1 MPENSRIPRPP
12 SEGPRSLLVDDPAFD
27 QHRPR
32 AYHPER
38 PERLRA
44 ARSAIART
52 PATWVPVPVREAR
65 TEELLRVHDE
75 AFVNHLE
82 SLRGTEGNLDPDTY
96 YGVDSV
102 RAARRAAGGVLAMV
116 EAMIDGP
123 VRTGVALPRP
133 PGHHAR
139 PDRAMGF
146 CLLNNVAVAAA
157 HARAM
162 GVERV
167 AIVDFDV
174 HHGNGTQ
181 EMFYADPAV
190 LYASL
195 HQFPFYPGTG
205 PAEEIGGG
213 EGRGATVNV
222 PLGSGGG
229 DDVYR
234 AAFERVIL
242 PVLEQFRPGLVL
254 VSAGF
259 DASARD
265 PLAEMTLSGQAF
277 GYMAQEL
284 AKVAARSA
292 EGRLGLV
299 LEGGYDLVALEEGL
313 GAALS
318 GALGFARFDPERDAD
333 HPDVARAA
341 REAARSWKVA

>member
-1 MPENSRIPRPP
+1 M
-12 SEGPRSLLVDDPAFD
+12 
-27 QHRPR
+27 
-32 AYHPER
+32 
-38 PERLRA
+38 RA

-52 PATWVPVPVREAR
+52 PATWVPVTVREAR
-65 TEELLRVHDE
+65 DEELLRVHDE
-75 AFVNHLE
+75 AFIEQLE
-82 SLRGTEGNLDPDTY
+82 SLRGSEGNLDPDTY

-116 EAMIDGP
+116 EAMIKGP
-123 VRTGVALPRP
+123 VPSGVAVPRP

-181 EMFYADPAV
+181 EMFYEDPTV
-190 LYASL
+190 LYTSL

-205 PAEEIGGG
+205 AVDEIGEG

-222 PLGSGGG
+222 PLSSGGG
-229 DDVYR
+229 DEVYR
-234 AAFERVIL
+234 AAFERVVL

-265 PLAEMTLSGQAF
+265 PLAEMTLSGPAF
-277 GYMAQEL
+277 GYMAQAL
-284 AKVAARSA
+284 AKVAASSA
-292 EGRLGLV
+292 QGRLGLV

-313 GAALS
+313 GAALA
-318 GALGFARFDPERDAD
+318 GALGLARFDPARDVD
-333 HPDVARAA
+333 HPDVALAA
-341 REAARSWKVA
+341 RTAARSWKVD